1 MIEECAED
9 DSARVSG
16 EPLLWMLHGGPGTGK
31 SYVVDAL
38 RTRVFEGIMKWR
50 HGLDFQVAALQ
61 ATNASALDG
70 RTLRAAFGMTPF
82 ASGSESSKKRGADGA
97 KKVEAA
103 RRIQQW
109 RWLIIDEISMV
120 SASFQIGRAHV

>member
-1 MIEECAED
+1 MIEECGED

-38 RTRVFEGIMKWR
+38 RTHVFEGIMKWR

-61 ATNASALDG
+61 ATSASALDG
-70 RTLRAAFGMTPF
+70 HTLHAAFGVAPF
-82 ASGSESSKKRGADGA
+82 ASGSDNSKKRGADGA
-97 KKVEAA
+97 KK
-103 RRIQQW
+103 
-109 RWLIIDEISMV
+109 
-120 SASFQIGRAHV
+120 